1 MLLYS
6 ILMFIVSVPL
16 TVLSV
21 MVYRGKTDLIH
32 SYHQEKVKDKAAYGK
47 AFGKALSFIALAP
60 FASGVI
66 GSFAHAKPLKV
77 TAVLAL
83 FFGFVVGLCCILA
96 VQRKYNKGLF

>member
-66 GSFAHAKPLKV
+66 GSFAHAKPLKSNGC
-77 TAVLAL
+77 
-83 FFGFVVGLCCILA
+83 FGSVFWLCCGALLYFGRTKKI
-96 VQRKYNKGLF
+96 Q